1 MTTDD
6 IIAMRK
12 ACDMQGLSQE
22 FEALVAERD
31 AAQRDN
37 AKLRTVMIAAAEE
50 ISAHWDAH
58 CDAEG
63 YGPANLMHRLEQ
75 GIPSE
80 YGYTSGAFAE
90 LKAERDA
97 LKAESLLW
105 SHRAGEDAAQ
115 HRKTVE
121 ERDALE
127 HARNNLLCEKQQV
140 EDQRDALRQDVQRLS
155 EALRQEIDP
164 PTFMGEPVSLL
175 CKPVKSI
182 ADIKE
187 CYCPQDKC
195 QAPVIM
201 GRQTPCI
208 RKMKEQK

>member
-80 YGYTSGAFAE
+80 YGYTPGAFAE

-121 ERDALE
+121 ERDAL
-127 HARNNLLCEKQQV
+127 
-140 EDQRDALRQDVQRLS
+140 RQDA
-155 EALRQEIDP
+155 EAFRMAVEC
-164 PTFMGEPVSLL
+164 GEPFVVRGACVTSMSGKHEDFNPHIPGDDLRATREIIHRAYAQF
-175 CKPVKSI
+175 KG
-182 ADIKE
+182 
-187 CYCPQDKC
+187 Q
-195 QAPVIM
+195 
-201 GRQTPCI
+201 R
-208 RKMKEQK
+208 

>member
-1 MTTDD
+1 MSTTDD
-6 IIAMRK
+6 IMAMRK

-22 FEALVAERD
+22 FEDLVAERD
-31 AAQRDN
+31 QLASYGEALNSRWIEDT
-37 AKLRTVMIAAAEE
+37 KRT
-50 ISAHWDAH
+50 
-58 CDAEG
+58 G
-63 YGPANLMHRLEQ
+63 
-75 GIPSE
+75 
-80 YGYTSGAFAE
+80 E
-90 LKAERDA
+90 LVAERDLA
-97 LKAESLLW
+97 IHEQDTAQESLRRHQMWLQ
-105 SHRAGEDAAQ
+105 EAQ
-115 HRKTVE
+115 AE
-121 ERDALE
+121 
-127 HARNNLLCEKQQV
+127 
-140 EDQRDALRQDVQRLS
+140 RDALRQDVQRLS

-175 CKPVKSI
+175 RKPVKSI